1 MKEEWLFPNAI
12 VPVNVET
19 TSELVAEIKRLIDVI
34 GGMVLA
40 QPYIAV
46 SNDRMNV
53 DPHTGNVGIGT
64 VAQRTWVGLTDEKI
78 QAIAKQARSKDH
90 AVTLTGRLLKEKNF
104 D

>member
-1 MKEEWLFPNAI
+1 MKEEWLMSGAVI
-12 VPVNVET
+12 PVDVET
-19 TSELVAEIKRLIDVI
+19 TQALVAEVRRLIDVI

-40 QPYIAV
+40 QPYIAL
-46 SNDRMNV
+46 SNDRMSV

-64 VAQRTWVGLTDEKI
+64 PPQRTWVGLTDDEI